1 MVATL
6 LSTYDVEWLGVIHE
20 QTPRFMK
27 GAADETV
34 RRRML
39 LSYLRKYGR
48 IVLNANSPV
57 CIWNIKYKQQPIES
71 AGDGGTLTFTRHDLY
86 KQAALNWRGYVGT
99 DMMTEKEYL
108 MNQGPGR
115 ILNRYSEVIP
125 SLMEAMTDNFGGEM
139 ILDGEA
145 TDRQNNLHGIESF
158 MGSGTTVA
166 NDLIAQPSDSY
177 AGLATNLG
185 SEGGSWSTNL
195 GTGVYPNAAVGS
207 DWPNGKG
214 SYQHDFYA
222 PLLLNSSSTRWGTGS
237 TNFESNC
244 ERIIRQGIIWLANKG
259 GNSGRPKMVLLSADR
274 YSAFLNHLS
283 TKQRVI
289 VPHKES
295 QDLGFEDTVNFDGV
309 SIAFDYE
316 VPPSTGY
323 MLNVQNMELASLD
336 KVLFGYRGPD
346 WSMRDRAW
354 LFYVGFWGNM
364 RYRPKHF
371 AKIYDYA

>member
-158 MGSGTTVA
+158 MGAGTTVA
-166 NDLIAQPSDSY
+166 NDLIAKPDDDY
-177 AGLATNLG
+177 AGLATDLG
-185 SEGGSWSTNL
+185 DAGGSWSTNL

-214 SYQHDFYA
+214 SYQYDFYA